1 MGSTVGVARENR
13 LARETSPYLLQHKD
27 NPVDWRPWGPE
38 ALDEARRAN
47 KPILLSVGY
56 AACHW
61 CHVMAHESFEDTA
74 TAAVMNELFV
84 SIKVDRE
91 ERPDIDQIYMAALH
105 HLGEHGGWPLTMF
118 LTPNGEPVWGGTYF
132 PKTSRYGKPA
142 FVDVLREVAR
152 LFREEP
158 DKIAQNR
165 DALMERLAARA
176 RPAGKVVIGT
186 RELDQLAAQIGSA
199 MDPLHGGLRG
209 APKFPQAA
217 LFELLWR
224 SGLRTGEERYFRIVD
239 LTLERI
245 CEGGIYD
252 HLGGG
257 FARYSVDER
266 WLVPH
271 FEKMLYD
278 NAQLLELLALAWQ
291 RTRKPLLRERARE
304 TVGWLKR
311 EMTTVEGAFASSLDA
326 DSEGEE
332 GKFYVWSLAEIE
344 SVLNKQDAGFFA
356 AHYDVTPGGN
366 FEGHNILNRLRALPR
381 SAPPDAADEA
391 RLAGLRAKLFA
402 ARAPRV
408 RPGLDDKVLADWN
421 GLMIAALARGAPLF
435 GELVWLD
442 MAELAFHFVRE
453 NMTRGD
459 RLGHSWRDGR
469 LLFPGLASD
478 HANMIRG
485 ALALAEAT
493 GDAHYLDQA
502 LVWQRALDRHYRN
515 PDIGGYFLTADDA
528 EGLVVRPSASIDDA
542 TPNPNA
548 VAADNLVRL
557 AVLAGDQQWG
567 AAADGLFDGVLPFAA
582 PNLFAHAAL
591 LNALDTRLRL
601 AEIVVTGTGRRAEAL
616 AAAALK
622 LPFLDRV
629 VLRAPSAEALPAA
642 HPARDKIAAAPDGA
656 AFVCVGEICSL
667 PATEAAAIAEAI
679 ERMQRPPQVG

>member
-1 MGSTVGVARENR
+1 MASPAGAATENR
-13 LARETSPYLLQHKD
+13 LARETSPYLLQHKH
-27 NPVDWRPWGPE
+27 NPVAWWPWGPD
-38 ALDEARRAN
+38 ALDEAKRAN

-61 CHVMAHESFEDTA
+61 CHVMAHESFEDAA
-74 TAAVMNELFV
+74 TAAVMNDLFV
-84 SIKVDRE
+84 NIKVDRE

-118 LTPNGEPVWGGTYF
+118 LTPAGEPVWGGTYF
-132 PKTSRYGKPA
+132 PDTARYGKPA

-158 DKIAQNR
+158 GKIAQNR
-165 DALMERLAARA
+165 DALMERLAERA
-176 RPAGKVVIGT
+176 RPPGKVVIGT

-199 MDPLHGGLRG
+199 MDPVHGGLRG

-224 SGLRTGEERYFRIVD
+224 AGLRTSEERYVRTVD
-239 LTLERI
+239 VTLERI

-257 FARYSVDER
+257 FARYSVDAQ

-278 NAQLLELLALAWQ
+278 NAQLLELLALGWA
-291 RTRKPLLRERARE
+291 RTRRPLYRARARE
-304 TVGWLKR
+304 TVEWLRR
-311 EMTTVEGAFASSLDA
+311 EMTTPEGAFASSLDA

-332 GKFYVWSLAEIE
+332 GKFYVWSLGEIE
-344 SVLNKQDAGFFA
+344 RELGKDEAAFFA
-356 AHYDVTPGGN
+356 QHYDVTPGGN

-381 SAPPDAADEA
+381 AAPPSEADEA
-391 RLAGLRAKLFA
+391 RLVGLRAKLLA
-402 ARAPRV
+402 ARAQRV
-408 RPGLDDKVLADWN
+408 RPGLDDKILADWN

-435 GELVWLD
+435 GELIWLD

-453 NMTRGD
+453 QMTRGD

-478 HANMIRG
+478 YANMIRA
-485 ALALAEAT
+485 ALALAETT

-502 LVWQRALDRHYRN
+502 VAWQRALDRHYRN
-515 PDIGGYFLTADDA
+515 PDNGGYFLTADDA
-528 EGLVVRPSASIDDA
+528 EGLVVRPSATTDDA

-557 AVLAGDQQWG
+557 AVLAGDDAWRV
-567 AAADGLFDGVLPFAA
+567 AADRLLDGVLPLAA

-591 LNALDTRLRL
+591 LNALDTRLRM
-601 AEIVVTGTGRRAEAL
+601 AEIVVTGTGARAEAL

-629 VLRAPSAEALPAA
+629 VLRAPSTDALPTA
-642 HPARDKIAAAPDGA
+642 HPARDKLAAAPDGA
-656 AFVCVGEICSL
+656 AFVCVGERCSL
-667 PATEAAAIAEAI
+667 PVRDLAELTV
-679 ERMQRPPQVG
+679 RVGEMRG